1 MRGFVYR
8 QGRRRAGSVLVALG
22 VAATLALGSVT
33 AAVAKAPAVVSSVHA
48 YVVGPTHVALV
59 TSVRAP
65 VKPVVAAPVKPV
77 VVAPAKPAPVAHAAG
92 HKIA

>member
-33 AAVAKAPAVVSSVHA
+33 AAMAKAPAVMSPVHA
-48 YVVGPTHVALV
+48 SVVAPTHVALV
-59 TSVRAP
+59 TSIRAP
-65 VKPVVAAPVKPV
+65 VKSVVTPAKPVVA
-77 VVAPAKPAPVAHAAG
+77 APAKPAPVAHAAG

>member
-22 VAATLALGSVT
+22 VAATLALGSVS
-33 AAVAKAPAVVSSVHA
+33 AAVAKTPTVVPPVHA
-48 YVVGPTHVALV
+48 SVVVPTHVALV
-59 TSVRAP
+59 TSVRVP
-65 VKPVVAAPVKPV
+65 VKPVVTPAKP